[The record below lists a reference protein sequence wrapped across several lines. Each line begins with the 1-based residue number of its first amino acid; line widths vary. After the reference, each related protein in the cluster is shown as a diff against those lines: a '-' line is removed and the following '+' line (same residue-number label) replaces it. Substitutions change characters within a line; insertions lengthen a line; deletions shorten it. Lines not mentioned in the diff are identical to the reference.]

1 LIYRYKVNSV
11 HFVTPNEDNLHQT
24 NGMKAQGIFSSA
36 SQEIGEIIVADVAI
50 EQVKQFVGADRS
62 ELVALI
68 AKKS

>member
-1 LIYRYKVNSV
+1 
-11 HFVTPNEDNLHQT
+11 
-24 NGMKAQGIFSSA
+24 MKAQGIFSSA